1 MPKLK
6 YMYKYLSI
14 ALLAVV
20 AMSRCEKPTG
30 PTGMTEMTA
39 FGSNPGELKC
49 WQYVP
54 EGNLRKVPLVVVLH
68 GCLQD
73 AQEMARLSGW
83 NTLAD
88 QEKFIV
94 LYPQQSAAN
103 NLNRCFNWYQPADV
117 SRNNGEAAS
126 ISQMIAHALTQHNI
140 DDTRIFVTGVSAG
153 GAMSLVLAAAYPET
167 IKAAAPIAGI
177 PYSAADNLS
186 TGLAAMAGNVTLS
199 PEAWGQK
206 VKSQNASF
214 SGTYPRV
221 AIFHGVDDNIVKM
234 ANAGEIAKQWSY
246 LHGLVND
253 AGVATENFNNN
264 PKVKRTLWSKAGKEV
279 VVRYDL
285 SGLGHAI
292 PVDPGTAPHQGGE
305 TATFAKDLD
314 FHAAWWSAVFFG
326 IAR

>member
-1 MPKLK
+1 
-6 YMYKYLSI
+6 MYRYLSI

-20 AMSRCEKPTG
+20 AMSRCEQPSG
-30 PTGMTEMTA
+30 PTGMSEIST
-39 FGSNPGELKC
+39 FGSNPGDLKC

-54 EGNLRKVPLVVVLH
+54 QGNLRKVPLVVVLH

-83 NTLAD
+83 NTLAE

-103 NLNRCFNWYQPADV
+103 NLNRCFNWYQPGDA
-117 SRNNGEAAS
+117 SRNNGEAES
-126 ISQMIAHALTQHNI
+126 IRQMIAQALAQHSI
-140 DDTRIFVTGVSAG
+140 DERRIFVTGVSAG
-153 GAMSLVLAAAYPET
+153 GAMSMVMAAAYPERFN
-167 IKAAAPIAGI
+167 AAAPIAGI
-177 PYSAADNLS
+177 PFGAADNLAA
-186 TGLAAMAGNVTLS
+186 GLAAMAGNVTSS
-199 PEAWGQK
+199 PEAWGEK
-206 VKSQNASF
+206 VRSQNPSF

-221 AIFHGVDDNIVKM
+221 AIFHGVDDNIVKI
-234 ANAGEIAKQWSY
+234 ANAAEIAKQWTH
-246 LHGLVND
+246 LHGLSAA
-253 AGVATENFNNN
+253 AGTVTESFNGNAN
-264 PKVKRTLWSKAGKEV
+264 VQRTLWTKAGKEV

-292 PVDPGTAPHQGGE
+292 PVDPGTAPNQGGE

>member
-1 MPKLK
+1 
-6 YMYKYLSI
+6 MYKYLSI

-83 NTLAD
+83 NTLAE

-103 NLNRCFNWYQPADV
+103 NLNRCFNWYQPGDAT
-117 SRNNGEAAS
+117 RNNGEAES
-126 ISQMIAHALTQHNI
+126 IHQMITQALAQHSI
-140 DDTRIFVTGVSAG
+140 DESRIFVTGVSAG
-153 GAMSLVLAAAYPET
+153 GAMSLVMAAAYPESFS
-167 IKAAAPIAGI
+167 AAAPIAGI
-177 PYSAADNLS
+177 PYGAADNLS
-186 TGLAAMAGNVTLS
+186 AGLAAMAGNVTLS
-199 PEAWGQK
+199 PEAWAEK
-206 VKSQNASF
+206 VRSQSPSF

-221 AIFHGVDDNIVKM
+221 AVFHGVDDNIVKIT
-234 ANAGEIAKQWSY
+234 NASEMAKQWTQ
-246 LHGLVND
+246 LHGLG
-253 AGVATENFNNN
+253 GVPGTVTESFNGN
-264 PKVKRTLWSKAGKEV
+264 PKVKRTAWSKSGKEF

-285 SGLGHAI
+285 NGLGHAI
-292 PVDPGTAPHQGGE
+292 PVDPGTAPQQGGE